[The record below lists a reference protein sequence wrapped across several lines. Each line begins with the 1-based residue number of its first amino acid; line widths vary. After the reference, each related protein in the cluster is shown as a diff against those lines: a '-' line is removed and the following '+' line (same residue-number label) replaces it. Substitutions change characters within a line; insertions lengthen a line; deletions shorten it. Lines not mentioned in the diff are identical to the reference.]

1 MSTSQRPPGTL
12 VDGWTLGGEVR
23 RRTGATTYDATH
35 TDGTTAHLTVYEGA
49 CFPSSLVLER
59 SLRELRQLE
68 SLHSPRVLDA
78 KACGRLDDGIFE
90 VTEPLAATS
99 LDDVLHGRGA
109 IPLPEAAQWIV
120 AVGEALLDAQM
131 VGVIHRN
138 LGASVV
144 LVVPDGLQVTGF
156 VVGEPHG
163 KAHGPLA
170 TMAPEQ
176 VDGSVVDQR
185 TLVYN
190 VAALMHW
197 MLTGAPLYSGD
208 EASVLAGHKE
218 GPMPQ
223 GVHPVLQRALSK
235 DPRSRPMMLKQ
246 FLAEIATA
254 AGVAQ
259 PAPSGTRAQ
268 PSGGAVAPGAAAKPA
283 APTSRGWT
291 MFMHADEGDAR
302 AEPAKPVAPPAPAAK
317 PSTRGWTMFMEDD
330 EASAPPPES
339 ANPPT
344 PVPAEEAK
352 PSTRGW
358 TMFMNEAGDDALSGA
373 SSSSQGSTSG
383 STSTPGNGT
392 NPAPAPEAKPSTRG
406 WTMFMEAEQASP
418 SAATAAKE
426 GPPERATGRAAGSP
440 AAPQAGTEAKPSTR
454 GWTMFMDGSE
464 VEGDQAPSPTPAA
477 PQPGTPQ
484 GGPVAASP
492 ESATTAAGGTP
503 SSRGWTMF
511 MEPGQQKEG
520 AGPPSVSPPPAAPRA
535 PGVPAE
541 TPPEGSGPKK
551 RGWTMFMDAPL
562 PAGDAAGKHIG
573 GPATPD
579 PSAVPS
585 GPRAPSASPMDGRS
599 DRKGWTVFGEPSPG
613 AQPSADPASEAS
625 PTAAGK
631 TVVAGQGI
639 APLQRPAES
648 PDGPSTSQTVV
659 AGAGVAPLERPRDPE
674 PSTSRTVVAGEGFVP
689 LQRPPETTGS
699 DAVSGQHPKTMVAQ
713 GVAAQTERTRSEEVP
728 AIDPNRATVRDIPPP
743 SVPVTPAP
751 MQPGRDAPV
760 AAAAGGSKTA
770 MYAIV
775 GVVGFG
781 IAAATAW
788 AVLF

>member
-23 RRTGATTYDATH
+23 RRTGATTYDAAH
-35 TDGTTAHLTVYEGA
+35 ADGTKAQLTLYDGA

-68 SLHSPRVLDA
+68 SLQSPRVVGLQA
-78 KACGRLDDGIFE
+78 SGRFEDGIFE
-90 VTEPLAATS
+90 VTQSVAGASLEEMLA
-99 LDDVLHGRGA
+99 GRGA
-109 IPLPEAAQWIV
+109 LPLQEAARWV
-120 AVGEALLDAQM
+120 VGVGEALLDAQM

-138 LGASVV
+138 LGASVIFA
-144 LVVPDGLQVTGF
+144 DGDGVKVTGF

-176 VDGSVVDQR
+176 VDGNVIDQR

-197 MLTGAPLYSGD
+197 MLTGAPLYAGD
-208 EASVLAGHKE
+208 ESQVLAGHKDAPLPE
-218 GPMPQ
+218 

-246 FLAEIATA
+246 FLSELATA

-268 PSGGAVAPGAAAKPA
+268 PAVASTPSKPS

-291 MFMHADEGDAR
+291 MFMQAEEQGE
-302 AEPAKPVAPPAPAAK
+302 AEPAKPAPAAAAPAGK

-339 ANPPT
+339 ASPASAPP
-344 PVPAEEAK
+344 PQEAK

-358 TMFMNEAGDDALSGA
+358 TMFMNEEGEAA
-373 SSSSQGSTSG
+373 SESSSQSQGSAAA
-383 STSTPGNGT
+383 PGNGT
-392 NPAPAPEAKPSTRG
+392 APAATPENKPSTRGWTMFMQAEDEAPASAPAGAGEAKPAAAATPAAPQAGAEAKPSTRG
-406 WTMFMEAEQASP
+406 WTMFMNGEEAQE
-418 SAATAAKE
+418 
-426 GPPERATGRAAGSP
+426 
-440 AAPQAGTEAKPSTR
+440 
-454 GWTMFMDGSE
+454 
-464 VEGDQAPSPTPAA
+464 QAPSPTPAA
-477 PQPGTPQ
+477 PQP
-484 GGPVAASP
+484 AAAP
-492 ESATTAAGGTP
+492 ATAPAAPAAPSGKEGTP

-511 MEPGQQKEG
+511 MEPAQQG
-520 AGPPSVSPPPAAPRA
+520 AAQPPSVSPPAAATPKA
-535 PGVPAE
+535 PGVPSE

-562 PAGDAAGKHIG
+562 PAGGGGGTDIG

-579 PSAVPS
+579 PSALPT
-585 GPRAPSASPMDGRS
+585 GPSAPTPSPMPSPMDGRS
-599 DRKGWTVFGEPSPG
+599 DRKGWTVFEPSPG
-613 AQPSADPASEAS
+613 AQPNQGSSAPAATGDAP
-625 PTAAGK
+625 PTATGAGR
-631 TVVAGQGI
+631 TVIAGEGV
-639 APLQRPAES
+639 APLQRPSDDADAN
-648 PDGPSTSQTVV
+648 PGTSRTAF
-659 AGAGVAPLERPRDPE
+659 AGAGVTPLKRPEEPERTE
-674 PSTSRTVVAGEGFVP
+674 TATSKTVVAGEGFVP
-689 LQRPPETTGS
+689 LQRPPETPS
-699 DAVSGQHPKTMVAQ
+699 NDAASGHQAKTMVAE
-713 GVAAQTERTRSEEVP
+713 GVHAQTRVRSEEVP

-743 SVPVTPAP
+743 SGAIKPVP

-760 AAAAGGSKTA
+760 ATSGGGSKTA
-770 MYAIV
+770 IYAV
-775 GVVGFG
+775 AGVVGLG
-781 IAAATAW
+781 VVAAAAW
-788 AVLF
+788 AFLG